1 MPFLESFWAV
11 LYRKRL
17 FFEMSEILT
26 HPTLELAQNHLG
38 FSIGLGDAPLLISAI
53 SPSLTLCQF
62 EGVVNASM
70 RPTTPLTPNLSN
82 ALKLLIRS
90 L

>member
-38 FSIGLGDAPLLISAI
+38 FSIGLGDAPLLISQYPQA
-53 SPSLTLCQF
+53 SLFANLR
-62 EGVVNASM
+62 ALLM
-70 RPTTPLTPNLSN
+70 RPCVYPNN
-82 ALKLLIRS
+82 PKVR
-90 L
+90 

>member
-17 FFEMSEILT
+17 FFEMSETLT

-38 FSIGLGDAPLLISAI
+38 FSIGLGDAP
-53 SPSLTLCQF
+53 PF
-62 EGVVNASM
+62 
-70 RPTTPLTPNLSN
+70 NLGN
-82 ALKLLIRS
+82 IPKPYFLPI
-90 L
+90 

>member
-38 FSIGLGDAPLLISAI
+38 FSIGLGDAP
-53 SPSLTLCQF
+53 F
-62 EGVVNASM
+62 
-70 RPTTPLTPNLSN
+70 
-82 ALKLLIRS
+82 
-90 L
+90 